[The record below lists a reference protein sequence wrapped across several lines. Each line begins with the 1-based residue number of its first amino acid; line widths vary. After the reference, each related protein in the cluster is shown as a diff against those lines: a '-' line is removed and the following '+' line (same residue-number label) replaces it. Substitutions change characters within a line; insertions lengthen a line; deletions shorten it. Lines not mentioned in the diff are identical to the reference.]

1 MNRTFPWEM
10 EWRITMR
17 RPTCVALGIALTCGL
32 FPAVDLAG
40 AGGLTDSLQSERM
53 TVVEV
58 NATHGQIVGVNG
70 NPEKRIVLR
79 AASGVPVIS
88 EAGQKVGLGSLN
100 PGDIIKA
107 HVRDGQMRQILILRR
122 AWAEI
127 GAPEE

>member
-1 MNRTFPWEM
+1 
-10 EWRITMR
+10 MR

-58 NATHGQIVGVNG
+58 NATHGQIVCVNG

-79 AASGVPVIS
+79 AAGGVSVIS
-88 EAGQKVGLGSLN
+88 EAGQKGGLGSLN
-100 PGDIIKA
+100 PGDTIKA
-107 HVRDGQMRQILILRR
+107 DVRHGQTREIMILRR
-122 AWAEI
+122 AWAET
-127 GAPEE
+127 GASEE

>member
-1 MNRTFPWEM
+1 
-10 EWRITMR
+10 MR
-17 RPTCVALGIALTCGL
+17 RSTCVALGIALTCGL

-40 AGGLTDSLQSERM
+40 AGDLTDALQSERM

-58 NATHGQIVGVNG
+58 NAPDGQIVSVNG
-70 NPEKRIVLR
+70 NPEVRIVHWV
-79 AASGVPVIS
+79 ASGAPVIS

-107 HVRDGQMRQILILRR
+107 HVRDGQTRQIIILRR

>member
-1 MNRTFPWEM
+1 MSL
-10 EWRITMR
+10 
-17 RPTCVALGIALTCGL
+17 PTCVALGIALTCGL
-32 FPAVDLAG
+32 FLAVDLAG
-40 AGGLTDSLQSERM
+40 AGGITESVQSDRM

-58 NATHGQIVGVNG
+58 NATHGQIVCVNG
-70 NPEKRIVLR
+70 KPEERIVHR
-79 AASGVPVIS
+79 VNSGVSVIS

-107 HVRDGQMRQILILRR
+107 HVRDGQMRQIIILRR

>member
-1 MNRTFPWEM
+1 MNHTFPWDP

-17 RPTCVALGIALTCGL
+17 RPTGVALGIALTCGL
-32 FPAVDLAG
+32 FLAVDPAG
-40 AGGLTDSLQSERM
+40 AGGLTDSLQAERM

-58 NATHGQIVGVNG
+58 NATYGQIVCVNG
-70 NPEKRIVLR
+70 NPEKRIVHR
-79 AASGVPVIS
+79 VASGVPVIS
-88 EAGQKVGLGSLN
+88 EVGQKVGLGSLN

-107 HVRDGQMRQILILRR
+107 HVRDGQMRQIIILRR